1 MIICDTRERKN
12 QHILDY
18 FEQRRI
24 PYTVRKLDTGDYM
37 DTANSSLTIDR
48 KQNLDELCGNLFSP
62 DKSRFWREVRRAK
75 ADKIRMI
82 VLIEQ
87 GGQIKCLK
95 DVPKWRSRYK
105 KVTGY
110 QLYNE
115 ICRCHIAYG
124 VEFWFCDRRQ
134 TGKRIAEIL
143 MKGGD
148 CVG

>member
-1 MIICDTRERKN
+1 MIICDTREKKN
-12 QHILDY
+12 QHILQY
-18 FEQRRI
+18 FEQRHI
-24 PYTVRKLDTGDYM
+24 PYTVMKLDTGDYM
-37 DTANSSLTIDR
+37 DSANDKLTIDR

-62 DKSRFWREVRRAK
+62 DRSRFWREVRRAK
-75 ADKIRMI
+75 AEKIRMI

-87 GGQIKCLK
+87 GGQIKSLR
-95 DVPKWRSRYK
+95 DVPKWRNRFG

-124 VEFWFCDRRQ
+124 VDFWFCDKRA

-143 MKGGD
+143 AKKGGEK
-148 CVG
+148 

>member
-1 MIICDTRERKN
+1 MIICDTREKKN
-12 QHILDY
+12 QHILQY
-18 FEQRRI
+18 FDQREI
-24 PYTVRKLDTGDYM
+24 EYVVQKLDTGDYM
-37 DTANSSLTIDR
+37 DADNPKLTIDR

-75 ADKIRMI
+75 SDGIKMI

-87 GGQIKCLK
+87 GGQIKTLQ

-124 VEFWFCDRRQ
+124 VEFWFCDKRS
-134 TGKRIAEIL
+134 TGKRITEIL
-143 MKGGD
+143 IGA
-148 CVG
+148 